1 LLVGLLDLR
10 PLHGDL
16 RIEVLHR
23 RLGLPDLRGGLIDGG
38 LIVTRVDFCQQ
49 ISGLHELVV
58 CDIDLH
64 DVARDL
70 RADEHRPAVNERIVR
85 ALIVPGI
92 QVPQRAANRAGYN
105 QPEANDHRD
114 RMVSNRPCKST
125 RPRLLL
131 LLICTLRVFAI
142 GFARLTLRT
151 DVKPIANR
159 LLFSLAIGGLAAALA
174 PGRPIKGVGVASV
187 SGTHKA
193 SQSIHENRGEEPQK
207 S

>member
-1 LLVGLLDLR
+1 
-10 PLHGDL
+10 
-16 RIEVLHR
+16 
-23 RLGLPDLRGGLIDGG
+23 
-38 LIVTRVDFCQQ
+38 
-49 ISGLHELVV
+49 
-58 CDIDLH
+58 
-64 DVARDL
+64 
-70 RADEHRPAVNERIVR
+70 
-85 ALIVPGI
+85 
-92 QVPQRAANRAGYN
+92 
-105 QPEANDHRD
+105 
-114 RMVSNRPCKST
+114 MVSNRPCKST

-131 LLICTLRVFAI
+131 LLICTLRVFAIWVFTI

-159 LLFSLAIGGLAAALA
+159 LLFSLAIGGLEAALA